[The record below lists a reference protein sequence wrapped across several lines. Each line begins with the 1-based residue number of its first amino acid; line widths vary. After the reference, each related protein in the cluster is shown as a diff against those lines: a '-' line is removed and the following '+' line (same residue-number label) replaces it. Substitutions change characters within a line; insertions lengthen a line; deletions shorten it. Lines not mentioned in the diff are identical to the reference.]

1 MPRETRIRTTRAATN
16 PTTKVATTDP
26 TLRLDGRLSP
36 EAAGERLSGL
46 FEEHGRMVYGLCRVL
61 LKDADEAQDAAQ
73 QVFLSA
79 HRNMLAGT
87 EPREPAAW
95 LATIARNECHGRIRA
110 RMATPLALVV
120 DERDAVAADVEHVAE
135 ERAEIEAL
143 CVALAEL
150 PRHQREA
157 IVLREFYGLSYHE
170 VHSALG
176 VTDGAVESLLFRAR
190 KRLQAE
196 LKPARVASGALALPL
211 ALRDSLA
218 SAIPGFSSGSSSGGL
233 AKVASLPLLAKLAGA
248 AATLTAAGTIGYA
261 ELHAR
266 DHDAA
271 VVQRGPEARKYGLG
285 HKAAKPAQLERVSFV
300 HPARTAAAPDL
311 DAEDEVADDN
321 DDLAEGQLAESEGEG
336 EPSELEDT
344 SGDQGVAEPDGD
356 DGGTSGGAT
365 EPDGTDDTGGSS
377 GPDTSEGSDTA
388 DRASDG

>member
-1 MPRETRIRTTRAATN
+1 M
-16 PTTKVATTDP
+16 ATTDP
-26 TLRLDGRLSP
+26 TPAHAGHLSP

-46 FEEHGRMVYGLCRVL
+46 FEEHGRMVYGLCRLL
-61 LKDADEAQDAAQ
+61 LKDADEAEDAAQ

-95 LATIARNECHGRIRA
+95 LATLARNECHGRIRA

-120 DERDAVAADVEHVAE
+120 DERDAVAADVEHVAG
-135 ERAEIEAL
+135 ERAEIEVL
-143 CVALAEL
+143 CAALAEL
-150 PRHQREA
+150 PRPQREA
-157 IVLREFYGLSYHE
+157 IVLREFYGLSYDE
-170 VHSALG
+170 VRIALG
-176 VTDGAVESLLFRAR
+176 VTDGAVDSLLFRAR

-218 SAIPGFSSGSSSGGL
+218 SAMPGFSSGSSSGGL
-233 AKVASLPLLAKLAGA
+233 AKVASLPLVTKLAGA

-261 ELHAR
+261 ELLAR

-271 VVQRGPEARKYGLG
+271 VDHPAVEASKHASGDN
-285 HKAAKPAQLERVSFV
+285 AAKPAQLERVSFV
-300 HPARTAAAPDL
+300 KPARTAAAPDL
-311 DAEDEVADDN
+311 DADDEAADN
-321 DDLAEGQLAESEGEG
+321 DDFADGQVGESEGQG
-336 EPSELEDT
+336 ESSELEAA

-365 EPDGTDDTGGSS
+365 EPDGTDDTGDSS

-388 DRASDG
+388 DSASDG